1 MTIYVDLKG
10 RGLIIHTFF
19 SLLHNA
25 DLEIAGYK
33 VMTKTPVDVIKKHVY
48 NINTC
53 WLEMVNNRL
62 PVHVTNA
69 LKQQLILMITQ
80 YLKSSTNEVR
90 GNLIVLNSGYNE
102 TQGIC
107 IFF

>member
-1 MTIYVDLKG
+1 MFVYVICIELKG

-80 YLKSSTNEVR
+80 YLKSSPNEVIHTFCKYSEV
-90 GNLIVLNSGYNE
+90 NLIARLLL
-102 TQGIC
+102 
-107 IFF
+107 